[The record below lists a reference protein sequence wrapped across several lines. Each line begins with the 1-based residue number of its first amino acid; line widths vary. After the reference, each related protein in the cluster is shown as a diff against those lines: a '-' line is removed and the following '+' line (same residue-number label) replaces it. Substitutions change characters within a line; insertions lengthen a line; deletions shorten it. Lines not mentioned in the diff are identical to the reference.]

1 MTVPN
6 LYSWIVNKY
15 GIGNTNNA
23 LILMMVGVVLCI
35 VVPYLIGSLN
45 PAIILSRKIYHDD
58 IRSHGSGNAGT
69 TNTLRTYGKKMAII
83 IFSLDL
89 FKAALAVVFGL
100 FTLAI
105 MGGAIAGL
113 FVIVGHMFPIYY
125 RFKGGKGVAC
135 LAMVVLILSPISF
148 LILMPLFI
156 LIVIMSRF
164 VSLGSIMAV
173 MLLPVIHN
181 AFYVAPEG
189 SNPSNGWTTVSFLLI
204 MILVV
209 YMHRENIKRLREG
222 KESKISF
229 GSKKDKN
236 AKGDKNDQP

>member
-1 MTVPN
+1 MTYPN
-6 LYSWIVNKY
+6 LYSWIINKY
-15 GIGNTNNA
+15 GIGDTNGA
-23 LILMMVGVVLCI
+23 LFLMLAGVVLCI

-83 IFSLDL
+83 IFALDL
-89 FKAALAVVFGL
+89 FKAAVAVFFGI
-100 FTLAI
+100 FTLAT

-113 FVIVGHMFPIYY
+113 FVIVGHMFPLYY

-148 LILMPLFI
+148 LILIALFI
-156 LIVIMSRF
+156 LIVLMSRF
-164 VSLGSIMAV
+164 VSLGSIMCSF
-173 MLLPVIHN
+173 LLPIIHN
-181 AFYVAPEG
+181 AFYVQAEG
-189 SNPSNGWTTVSFLLI
+189 SNPSNGWTTVSFFII
-204 MILVV
+204 MVLVV
-209 YMHRENIKRLREG
+209 YMHRENIKRLKEG

-229 GSKKDKN
+229 GSKKNKDKD
-236 AKGDKNDQP
+236 ADGDKK